1 MSVAIDASQAVF
13 QHYKS
18 GVIDGSACGTN
29 LDHAVLLVGFDGKAW
44 RLKNSWGI
52 SWGEQG
58 MFRLA
63 VDVAEGSPGVCG
75 INVAPAQPRVARGP
89 PAPIPPL
96 TPGHHPA
103 LPCNCSSLCEAN
115 CKSLFGLQCC
125 GDAYNPPVLGNCT
138 CGTPASC
145 PKCDPAE

>member
-1 MSVAIDASQAVF
+1 MAIDASQAVF

-63 VDVAEGSPGVCG
+63 VDVAAGRRASAGSMSRRPSL
-75 INVAPAQPRVARGP
+75 ASREARPRRSR
-89 PAPIPPL
+89 L
-96 TPGHHPA
+96 
-103 LPCNCSSLCEAN
+103 
-115 CKSLFGLQCC
+115 
-125 GDAYNPPVLGNCT
+125 
-138 CGTPASC
+138 
-145 PKCDPAE
+145 